1 MKMISREK
9 SKTSRVPPNLDI
21 FKKEDFGSKE
31 VNEKFKEVQNNLKQ
45 SLKNKKERDQIFK
58 CYIDLAAAYYR
69 LFRYDEAETCCW
81 KHLSMAREKKFLNEE
96 QVKTALTNLGTVLKQ
111 KVLYEEALVY
121 YKEAL
126 EIAER
131 IEDSRAY
138 ARILNN
144 MGNIYEVLF
153 DFDSA
158 IECFEK
164 RAEIAADLKDV
175 DGQIKAYA
183 CLGSIYH
190 LKGELRTSIL
200 YYEKVIINIRMK
212 LGKLSYI
219 VSCSNIP
226 ISMIQASDTI

>member
-1 MKMISREK
+1 MASVSPEK
-9 SKTSRVPPNLDI
+9 AKPVRIAPNVDI
-21 FKKEDFGSKE
+21 FKKEDFGNGA
-31 VNEKFKEVQNNLKQ
+31 VNERFQEIQNKLKQ
-45 SLKNKKERDQIFK
+45 SLKNKKERDQIYK
-58 CYIDLAAAYYR
+58 CYIDLTAAYYR
-69 LFRYDEAETCCW
+69 LFRYDEAETCCL

-96 QVKTALTNLGTVLKQ
+96 QVKTALTNLGCILKQ
-111 KVLYEEALVY
+111 RKLYDEALIH

-131 IEDSRAY
+131 IEDTRAY

-144 MGNIYEVLF
+144 MGNIYELKY

-164 RAEIAADLKDV
+164 RAELAADLKDV

-183 CLGSIYH
+183 SLGSLYH
-190 LKGELRTSIL
+190 LQGELRASIL

-212 LGKLSYI
+212 LGMLFSYLFLCI
-219 VSCSNIP
+219 KTS
-226 ISMIQASDTI
+226 